1 MSDATRLYKSKT
13 YLAVMRTNAKPAPS
27 AAEQEAAIA
36 ALVDGFADIGVTV
49 ERVMIVVGY
58 GEGVDLYEALA
69 DQPTAN

>member
-1 MSDATRLYKSKT
+1 MSDAVRLYKSKS
-13 YLAVMRTNAKPAPS
+13 YLAVMRTNAKPEPS
-27 AAEQEAAIA
+27 GGEQLAHRQ
-36 ALVDGFADIGVTV
+36 ALIEGFAAIGVTV